1 MLFRVL
7 PLIAGLL
14 PLAGV
19 IIAYKLGVDAGAL
32 PSCIP
37 FVDGCTSIS
46 ATGRYMPGSM
56 VFRAA
61 MLPQA
66 ALLIVIW
73 WIAVRWLDAAM
84 PNSRRNRV
92 ILISGIIG
100 AIALVVYVTFL
111 GTKTPLYEFMRRFGI
126 YFYFLGTALS
136 QLLFTL
142 ALPRSKI
149 RRLMFW
155 TITTPFVLG
164 LANIALK
171 VLLEDS
177 DRIENG
183 IEWVSALL
191 MQLWF
196 VQLYFVWRNAGL
208 DVTVTDSTSA
218 DR

>member
-14 PLAGV
+14 PVAGV
-19 IIAYKLGVDAGAL
+19 IVAYKLGVDAGVL
-32 PSCIP
+32 PACVP

-66 ALLIVIW
+66 AFLIVTW
-73 WIAVRWLDAAM
+73 WVAAEWLKNAVPSA
-84 PNSRRNRV
+84 RRHRV
-92 ILISGIIG
+92 ILISGIVG

-142 ALPRSKI
+142 ELPTSRI

-155 TITTPFVLG
+155 TIATPFVLG
-164 LANIALK
+164 LLNIGLK
-171 VLLEDS
+171 AVLEDS
-177 DRIENG
+177 DNIENG

-196 VQLYFVWRNAGL
+196 LQLYFVWRAAGIK
-208 DVTVTDSTSA
+208 VTVTDSTSA
-218 DR
+218 GP